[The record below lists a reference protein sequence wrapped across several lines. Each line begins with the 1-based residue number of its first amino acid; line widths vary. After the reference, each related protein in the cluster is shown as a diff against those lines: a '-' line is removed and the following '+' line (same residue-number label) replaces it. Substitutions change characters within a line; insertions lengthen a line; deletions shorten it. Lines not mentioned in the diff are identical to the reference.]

1 MSLNAAIAERLAQMG
16 DMLELTGAD
25 AFRINAMRRAARAV
39 EGLSEDLG
47 TLASDR
53 KALLAIPGIGA
64 KVADKIQEFVRD
76 GKIAEHL
83 ALLELVP
90 PGLLRL
96 LQIPGLGPKTVR
108 MLWQERAITDV
119 EGLKAIIADGSI
131 LTLPRM
137 GAKTVENLKAA
148 IAFQESNASRLHIG
162 VAMPVARRVVEAML
176 ALKGASRCTHA
187 GSLRRGAE
195 TIGDI
200 DVLIETTEPELARQ
214 TFCTMA
220 GVERVLVRGENKCS
234 VRMRL
239 AQDGNRWGA
248 EEADGRSVQ
257 VDLRLVEPGA
267 WGAALMYFTGSKEHN
282 VRMRER
288 ALKRG
293 LTLSEH
299 GLFPLDE
306 DETPPH
312 SRGIRPVA
320 GETEAE
326 VFAALGLPWMPPET
340 REDRGELA
348 LTHTPRLIEV
358 AHIRAEL
365 HAHTTASDGMLSL
378 DGLIEHAKARGFHT
392 IAVTDHSK
400 SSFQANGLSPER
412 LREQIRAVR
421 QAQGRFEG
429 IRVLAGSEVDI
440 LADGAL
446 DYDDDL
452 LAELDIVVASPHAA
466 LSQES
471 AVATARL
478 VRAIEHPATRVLG
491 HPTGRLVSRRK
502 GLEPDMKAVFQAARA
517 CGVALEINAH
527 WLRLDL
533 RDTHVRGAVEA
544 GCLIAIDCDVHDPAD
559 FDNLEY
565 GVLTARRGWLPP
577 EQCVNTWSADR
588 LHAWLRD
595 RRVEVTP

>member
-1 MSLNAAIAERLAQMG
+1 MSVNAAIAERFSQIA

-39 EGLSEDLG
+39 EGLAQD
-47 TLASDR
+47 LASLAADR
-53 KALLAIPGIGA
+53 KSLLAIQGVGA
-64 KVADKIQEFVRD
+64 RVADKIQEFVQH
-76 GKIAEHL
+76 GSMAEHL
-83 ALLELVP
+83 ALLEQVP

-108 MLWQERAITDV
+108 MLWTERGITDLD
-119 EGLKAIIADGSI
+119 GLKRIIADGSI
-131 LTLPRM
+131 LSLPRM

-148 IAFQESNASRLHIG
+148 IAFQESNSSRLHLG
-162 VAMPVARRVVEAML
+162 VAMPVAHGVVDAMC
-176 ALKGASRCTHA
+176 AVRGVTRCTYA

-200 DVLIETTEPELARQ
+200 DVLIETGETETAREA
-214 TFCTMA
+214 FCTLP

-239 AQDGNRWGA
+239 AQEGNRWGA
-248 EEADGRSVQ
+248 DEADGRSVQ

-293 LTLSEH
+293 MTLSEH
-299 GLFPLDE
+299 GLFPLDQ
-306 DETPPH
+306 DESPPH
-312 SRGIRPVA
+312 SRGVRPVA
-320 GETEAE
+320 GATEEE
-326 VFAALGLPWMPPET
+326 VFGALGLPWIPPEV
-340 REDRGELA
+340 REDRGEMS
-348 LTHTPRLIEV
+348 LTRTPSLIESGQV
-358 AHIRAEL
+358 RAEL
-365 HAHTTASDGMLSL
+365 HAHTTASDGLLSL
-378 DGLIEHAKARGFHT
+378 DQLIGHAKSRGFHT
-392 IAVTDHSK
+392 IAVTDHSR

-412 LREQIRAVR
+412 LRQQIRDVR
-421 QAQGRFEG
+421 QAQGRFAG

-446 DYDDDL
+446 DYDDEL

-466 LSQES
+466 LGQDS
-471 AVATARL
+471 AQATARL
-478 VRAIEHPATRVLG
+478 VRAIGHPATRILG

-502 GLEPDMKAVFQAARA
+502 GLEPDMGAVFQAARA
-517 CGVALEINAH
+517 QGVALEINAH

-559 FDNLEY
+559 FNNLEF

-577 EQCVNTWSADR
+577 EQCVNTWEAPR